1 MREILALAKKDL
13 RILVGIKAGVF
24 FTFIW
29 PLLVAVMFGV
39 VFSGSGEGGSKVRI
53 AVADL
58 DETAPSKDFID
69 RLEKGGKFEIL
80 RTTPEKAAS
89 LVRRGARTAA
99 IVFPKGFGEAAG
111 RVFYG
116 PPPKIEVLI
125 DPSRKA
131 ESAMIEGL
139 LFQQASE
146 NMQKFFSD
154 RSASKNMVRKALSD
168 LNSSSDSGV
177 QQKESIGRFLGDL
190 DRLLQNEPQPQ
201 AGEAGSSWRPLEIE
215 QKEIALERSG
225 PHNTFD
231 VTFPQGAIWGILGC
245 AMTFGIGIV
254 SERTHGTLDRLQ
266 CAPITRTQLLAGKAL
281 ACFAGVAVVQTGLF
295 AVGRLFFGVR
305 PSSVGLL
312 ALACIAV
319 SAAFVG
325 LMMLVSCLGK
335 TEQAAA
341 GAGWAVML
349 PLSML
354 GGGMVPLFVM
364 PRWMQSVSHIS
375 PIKWSIL
382 ALEGAIWRGFT
393 LREMLLPCAILTAFG
408 IVCFV
413 VGTRTFRTTS

>member
-1 MREILALAKKDL
+1 MRAILALAKKDL
-13 RILVGIKAGVF
+13 SILIRIKSGIF

-39 VFSGSGEGGSKVRI
+39 IFSGSGEPNSKIRI
-53 AVADL
+53 ALADE
-58 DETAPSKDFID
+58 DNSPGSKDFVD

-80 RTTPEKAAS
+80 RTTRENAAS
-89 LVRRGARTAA
+89 LVRRGTRTAA
-99 IVFPKGFGEAAG
+99 IVFPQGFGESAG
-111 RVFYG
+111 RIFYG
-116 PPPKIEVLI
+116 TPPRIDILI

-146 NMQKFFSD
+146 NMQRILSD
-154 RSASKNMVRKALSD
+154 RAASRDMVRRALDD
-168 LNSSSDSGV
+168 LNASNGPTG
-177 QQKESIGRFLGDL
+177 QQRESRGRFLVEL
-190 DRLLQNEPQPQ
+190 DRLLQGEPQQP
-201 AGEAGSSWRPLEIE
+201 AGGGGRNWSPLEIE
-215 QKEIALERSG
+215 QQEIARDSAG
-225 PHNTFD
+225 PRNTFD
-231 VTFPQGAIWGILGC
+231 ITFPQGAIWGILGC

-254 SERTHGTLDRLQ
+254 SERTHGTLARLQ
-266 CAPITRTQLLAGKAL
+266 CAPITRAQLLAGKAL
-281 ACFAGVAVVQTGLF
+281 ACFLSVATVQIMLF
-295 AVGRLFFGVR
+295 IVGRAFFNVR
-305 PSSVGLL
+305 PTSVSLL
-312 ALACIAV
+312 ALASLSV
-319 SAAFVG
+319 SLAFVG

-364 PRWMQSVSHIS
+364 PSWMQSVSHIS

-393 LREMLLPCAILTAFG
+393 LHEMLLPCAILIFFG
-408 IVCFV
+408 IACFFI
-413 VGTRTFRTTS
+413 GTRTFRMEA